1 MPPHTQQYPARH
13 WRQQLH
19 EVIFESETR
28 AGKAF
33 DLLLLATITLSVAV
47 VILDSVA
54 SMRVTYG
61 GLLVGLEWTF
71 TILFTLEYLLRLLS
85 VRRPLRYAASF
96 FGLVD
101 LLAILPTYLS
111 LLVPGVQYF
120 LVIRLVRL
128 LRVFRILKLT
138 EYLHESSLLWRALVA
153 SRRKISVFLLA
164 VIILVIIIGASMYVV
179 EGEASGFS
187 NIPISMYWAIV
198 TLTTVGYG
206 DIAPA
211 TALGQALASIVMLLG
226 YAIIAIPTGIVTMEL
241 ARPTAI
247 SNQACPVCGRQGHDQ
262 DAAFCKHCG
271 GALA

>member
-1 MPPHTQQYPARH
+1 M
-13 WRQQLH
+13 
-19 EVIFESETR
+19 FESETR
-28 AGKAF
+28 AGKTF
-33 DLLLLATITLSVAV
+33 DLLLLGAITLSVIV
-47 VILDSVA
+47 VILESVA
-54 SMRVTYG
+54 GIRAAYG
-61 GLLVGLEWTF
+61 GLLVSLEWVF
-71 TILFTLEYLLRLLS
+71 TALFTLEYVLRLLS

-96 FGLVD
+96 FGVVD
-101 LLAILPTYLS
+101 LLAIAPTYAS
-111 LLVPGVQYF
+111 LLLPGAQYF
-120 LVIRLVRL
+120 LVIRMVRL

-164 VIILVIIIGASMYVV
+164 VVILVIIIGASMYVV

-187 NIPISMYWAIV
+187 NIPVSMYWAIV

-211 TALGQALASIVMLLG
+211 TTLGQALASIVMLLG
-226 YAIIAIPTGIVTMEL
+226 YAIIAIPTGIVTLEL
-241 ARPTAI
+241 SRPAAI
-247 SNQACPVCGRQGHDQ
+247 SNQACPVCGRQGHDL